1 VIDVRGRRVRRTDV
15 GTLGPGV
22 HATTLATG
30 LPVGVYLVRLSQT
43 GKTVTRKV
51 SVLR

>member
-22 HATTLATG
+22 HATTLTSG
-30 LPVGVYLVRLSQT
+30 LPVGVYLVRLSQAGRT
-43 GKTVTRKV
+43 ITRKV
-51 SVLR
+51 TVLR